1 MSRSPLLLLE
11 ILCEH
16 ISYDYLSRNQTHFYL
31 WQVTLTLVSD
41 DKPLVFHGQG
51 WGRRKLDAEQ
61 FAAESVLMKLPEV
74 DKMLVIFGWVNIS
87 SFPWKFKGGT
97 FFVWSMS
104 IYHTWG
110 KLFHHFSIDQPK
122 TLGSI
127 LQKPRQ
133 NNIHANIWSS
143 EYFAQISDS
152 SRICGTCFN

>member
-41 DKPLVFHGQG
+41 DDPLVFHGQG

-74 DKMLVIFGWVNIS
+74 DNMPVIFVG
-87 SFPWKFKGGT
+87 
-97 FFVWSMS
+97 
-104 IYHTWG
+104 
-110 KLFHHFSIDQPK
+110 
-122 TLGSI
+122 
-127 LQKPRQ
+127 
-133 NNIHANIWSS
+133 
-143 EYFAQISDS
+143 
-152 SRICGTCFN
+152 